1 MAKVKDLLVS
11 YYSIPLLLIAWEICS
26 KTEMV
31 NNFLLPPVSTILFK
45 GVELVGSGELI
56 RHTCLTLYRSVVSF
70 GLAALI
76 GVPLGILMAK
86 NRIIHWF
93 FDPIISVWFPIPKIS
108 FFPIFMLWFGMF
120 DVSKISMSAFAALFP
135 IVNATYL
142 GTLRVNEYLLWSAK
156 NMGTSERR
164 ILWRVVL
171 PAAIPQIFN
180 GFQIAFPLALVVVS
194 STEMLSTGGGLGN
207 FMMLESRFARSPSV
221 FVGIVSLTIIG
232 YALMKVL
239 EWLRSVLL
247 LWHTEAENKF

>member
-1 MAKVKDLLVS
+1 MARIKDFLLS
-11 YYSIPLLLIAWEICS
+11 YCSILVLLIIWEFVS
-26 KTEMV
+26 RTEIV
-31 NNFLLPPVSTILFK
+31 NNFLLPPVSTILIR
-45 GVELVGSGELI
+45 GVELMRSGELI
-56 RHTCLTLYRSVVSF
+56 QHSVLTLYRSIVSF
-70 GLAALI
+70 VLAALI

-86 NRIIHWF
+86 NRIVHWF

-142 GTLRVNEYLLWSAK
+142 GTLRVNEYLIWSAK
-156 NMGTSERR
+156 NMGTNDRR
-164 ILWRVVL
+164 ILWRVVF

-207 FMMLESRFARSPSV
+207 FIMLESRFARSPSV
-221 FVGIVSLTIIG
+221 FVGIISLTIIG

-247 LWHTEAENKF
+247 LWHTEAEKKF

>member
-1 MAKVKDLLVS
+1 MTRLRDLLLT
-11 YYSIPLLLIAWEICS
+11 YYSIPLLLIIWEIAS
-26 KTEMV
+26 KTGMV
-31 NNFLLPPVSTILFK
+31 NNFLLPPVSTILIR
-45 GVELVGSGELI
+45 GVELLLSGELI
-56 RHTCLTLYRSVVSF
+56 THSLLTLYRSIVSF
-70 GLAALI
+70 LLATLI

-86 NRIIHWF
+86 NRVIHWF

-120 DVSKISMSAFAALFP
+120 DVSKISMSAFASLFP

-142 GTLRVNEYLLWSAK
+142 GALRVNEFLLWSAR
-156 NMGTSERR
+156 NMGTNNKR

-180 GFQIAFPLALVVVS
+180 GLQIAFPLALVVVA

-221 FVGIVSLTIIG
+221 FVAIISMTIIG
-232 YALMKVL
+232 YGLMKIL
-239 EWLRSVLL
+239 EWFRGILL
-247 LWHTEAENKF
+247 VWHSETEKKF